1 MNYTYLVQVGQ
12 KIKYYYIKQNTII
25 VWDLNTGKSLYGS
38 PLGLHKT
45 VHTFIYFRNS
55 DERLIAILEDGI
67 QIITVDKANK
77 KVLKLKILD

>member
-25 VWDLNTGKSLYGS
+25 GWDLNTGKSLYGS
-38 PLGLHKT
+38 PLGLQKT
-45 VHTFIYFRNS
+45 VHTLIYFRNS

>member
-1 MNYTYLVQVGQ
+1 
-12 KIKYYYIKQNTII
+12 
-25 VWDLNTGKSLYGS
+25 
-38 PLGLHKT
+38 LGLHKT
-45 VHTFIYFRNS
+45 VHTLIYFRNS

>member
-1 MNYTYLVQVGQ
+1 
-12 KIKYYYIKQNTII
+12 
-25 VWDLNTGKSLYGS
+25 
-38 PLGLHKT
+38 LGLQKT
-45 VHTFIYFRNS
+45 VHTLIYFRNS